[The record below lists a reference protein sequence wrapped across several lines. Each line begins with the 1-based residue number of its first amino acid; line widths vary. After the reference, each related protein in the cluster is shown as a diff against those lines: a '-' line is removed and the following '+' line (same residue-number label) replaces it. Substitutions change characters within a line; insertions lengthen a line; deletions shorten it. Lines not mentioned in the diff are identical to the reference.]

1 MNSNT
6 LEKLLITAIIASQK
20 AGEEI
25 LKVYD
30 SDFSFEQKADS
41 SPLTLADKKAHEVI
55 EGYLN
60 KTSLPVLSEEGK
72 DIPHQ
77 ERKDWQYFW
86 LVDPLDGTK
95 EFIKRNGEFTVN
107 IALIYHQQPI
117 LGVIY
122 LPVKDILYFA
132 GKGIGAYKKTKLKTL
147 NFELLNDLIAKAEKL
162 PIGTNREKYTVIASR
177 SHMSE
182 ETRNYID
189 KLQKEKGNIDIISAG
204 SALKLCMVAEGK
216 ADVYPRFAPT
226 MEWDTAAGQAIV
238 QEAGKQLLIYDSG
251 EVMEYNR
258 ENLVNG
264 WFIVRY
270 KIALQIIECMVVK

>member
-1 MNSNT
+1 MDIND
-6 LEKLLITAIIASQK
+6 LEKLLITAIIASEK

-30 SDFSFEQKADS
+30 SDFTIEQKADN

-55 EGYLN
+55 EGYLY
-60 KTSLPVLSEEGK
+60 KTNLPVLSEEGK
-72 DIPHQ
+72 DIPYR
-77 ERKDWQYFW
+77 ERKSWQYFW
-86 LVDPLDGTK
+86 IVDPLDGTK

-107 IALIYHQQPI
+107 IALIHKQKPI
-117 LGVIY
+117 LGIIY
-122 LPVKDILYFA
+122 LPVKDIMYFA

-147 NFELLNDLIAKAEKL
+147 NSELLSDLIAKAEKL
-162 PIGTNREKYTVIASR
+162 PIANNRKNFTVIASR

-182 ETRNYID
+182 ETRRYID
-189 KLQKEKGNIDIISAG
+189 ELQKENGEIDVISAG

-216 ADVYPRFAPT
+216 ADVYPRFGPT

-238 QEAGKQLLIYDSG
+238 QEAGKQLLIYDSD
-251 EVMEYNR
+251 EVMSYNR

-264 WFIVRY
+264 WFIV
-270 KIALQIIECMVVK
+270 K